1 MLQNESTNSYQ
12 MHSIRDI
19 VTQLNSSFTWLPSGS
34 EANGIAELLLRDDV
48 TIPVIG
54 EKYVGID
61 DVYPV
66 RIYHRLNSMGSSIKP
81 NTGAGRAAGDQVNIY
96 QLSLVVFLDHPKSNL
111 YPDEFLLFVQAN
123 TPERLTMEPYK
134 SVVTNF
140 SGAAL
145 DSLLVYRQEYISSDT
160 YKLKEDQYFFKINYS
175 IETTFSKG
183 CFKTC
188 P

>member
-1 MLQNESTNSYQ
+1 

-19 VTQLNSSFTWLPSGS
+19 VTELNKYLTWLPTGS

-48 TIPVIG
+48 TIPVVG

-66 RIYHRLNSMGSSIKP
+66 RIYHRLNSMSSVIKP
-81 NTGAGRAAGDQVNIY
+81 GTGSGRSAGDQANTY
-96 QLSLVVFLDHPKSNL
+96 QLSMVVFLNKPKANM
-111 YPDEFLLFVQAN
+111 YPDELLLFAQAN
-123 TPERLTMEPYK
+123 SPERLTIEPYK
-134 SVVTNF
+134 SVVTTF
-140 SGAAL
+140 TSSVL
-145 DSLLVYRQEYISSDT
+145 DSLLVYRQEYVASDT
-160 YKLKEDQYFFKINYS
+160 YKLKEDQFFFKINYS

-183 CFKTC
+183 CFKRC

>member
-1 MLQNESTNSYQ
+1 

-19 VTQLNSSFTWLPSGS
+19 VKELNSSLAWLPAGS

-48 TIPVIG
+48 TMPVING
-54 EKYVGID
+54 NYVGID
-61 DVYPV
+61 DIYPI
-66 RIYHRLNSMGSSIKP
+66 RIYHRLTSMTSAIKQG
-81 NTGAGRAAGDQVNIY
+81 TGAGRSVGDQVNTY
-96 QLSLVVFLDHPKSNL
+96 QLSMVVYLDRPKSNM
-111 YPDEFLLFVQAN
+111 YPDEFLLFAQAN
-123 TPERLTMEPYK
+123 TPERLTMQPYR
-134 SVVTNF
+134 SIVTTF
-140 SGAAL
+140 TSTVF
-145 DSLLVYRQEYISSDT
+145 DSLLVYRQEYVSSDT

>member
-1 MLQNESTNSYQ
+1 

-19 VTQLNSSFTWLPSGS
+19 ISELNSSFTWLPSGS
-34 EANGIAELLLRDDV
+34 EVNGVAELLLRDDV

-66 RIYHRLNSMGSSIKP
+66 RVYHRVLSMASSIRP
-81 NTGAGRAAGDQVNIY
+81 GTGMGRSVGDQVNIF
-96 QLSLVVFLDHPKSNL
+96 QVTMVVFLDKRKANM
-111 YPDEFLLFVQAN
+111 YPDEFLVHAQAN
-123 TPERLTMEPYK
+123 MPERLTLQPYK
-134 SVVTNF
+134 SIVTTF
-140 SGAAL
+140 TGAL
-145 DSLLVYRQEYISSDT
+145 FDSQQVYKQEYVSSET
-160 YKLKEDQYFFKINYS
+160 YKLKEDQFFFKVNYS

>member
-1 MLQNESTNSYQ
+1 

-19 VTQLNSSFTWLPSGS
+19 VTQLNSSLTWLPSGS

-48 TIPVIG
+48 TIPVIN
-54 EKYVGID
+54 ERYVGID

-66 RIYHRLNSMGSSIKP
+66 RIYHRLNSMSSTIKP
-81 NTGAGRAAGDQVNIY
+81 NTGTGRSSGDQANIY
-96 QLSLVVFLDHPKSNL
+96 QLSMVVFMDRPKAGL
-111 YPDEFLLFVQAN
+111 YPDEFLLFAQAN
-123 TPERLTMEPYK
+123 TPERLTVDPYK

-140 SGAAL
+140 GSAVF
-145 DSLLVYRQEYISSDT
+145 DSMSIYRQEYIASET
-160 YKLKEDQYFFKINYS
+160 YRLKEDQFFFKINYS

-183 CFKTC
+183 CFKKC

>member
-1 MLQNESTNSYQ
+1 

-19 VTQLNSSFTWLPSGS
+19 VLELNSSLTWLPTGS

-61 DVYPV
+61 YVYPV
-66 RIYHRLNSMGSSIKP
+66 RIYHRLNSMTSTIKAKS
-81 NTGAGRAAGDQVNIY
+81 GYGREAGDHVNTY
-96 QLSLVVFLDHPKSNL
+96 QLSMVIFLDRPKSRM
-111 YPDEFLLFVQAN
+111 YPDEFLLVSQAN
-123 TPERLTMEPYK
+123 YPERISMEPY
-134 SVVTNF
+134 SSIVTNF
-140 SGAAL
+140 GSAVF
-145 DSLLVYRQEYISSDT
+145 DSQLVYRQEYVASDT
-160 YKLKEDQYFFKINYS
+160 YRLKEDQYFFKINYS

-183 CFKTC
+183 CFKKC

>member
-1 MLQNESTNSYQ
+1 

-19 VTQLNSSFTWLPSGS
+19 VAELNKSLSWLPSGS
-34 EANGIAELLLRDDV
+34 EVFGIAELLLRDDV

-66 RIYHRLNSMGSSIKP
+66 RIYHRLNSMTSTIKP
-81 NTGAGRAAGDQVNIY
+81 GTGTGRAVGDQANTY
-96 QLSLVVFLDHPKSNL
+96 QMSMVVFLDKPKANL
-111 YPDEFLLFVQAN
+111 YPDEFLLHAQAMM
-123 TPERLTMEPYK
+123 PERLSVNPFK
-134 SVVTNF
+134 SVVITF
-140 SGAAL
+140 SSVVF
-145 DSLLVYRQEYISSDT
+145 DSLLVYRQEYISSNT
-160 YKLKEDQYFFKINYS
+160 YRLKEDQFFFKINYS